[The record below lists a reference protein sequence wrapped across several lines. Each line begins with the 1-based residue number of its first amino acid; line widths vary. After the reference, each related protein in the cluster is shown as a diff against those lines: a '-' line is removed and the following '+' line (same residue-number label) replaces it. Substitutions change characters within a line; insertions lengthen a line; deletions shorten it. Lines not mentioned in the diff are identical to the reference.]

1 MRESLNQ
8 KIIKSS
14 IGFTLIELLVVT
26 SVLLVIIGTVGGLFF
41 SSLRG
46 ANKTSLTNEA
56 KQNGDYAVAVIVRT
70 IKTAKEIIDSQTI
83 CDNSSLTQIG
93 VINPDGSQTDFIC
106 DSVTDKIGMNTTV
119 GGSLIKEEFLTS
131 PKVRVN
137 SCSFVCSR
145 AAPNAAPVVKIQ
157 FSVGQAVIDPNVPL
171 RPDQQALV
179 EYETSVQMRNTF

>member
-1 MRESLNQ
+1 MNKFYS
-8 KIIKSS
+8 
-14 IGFTLIELLVVT
+14 GFTLIELLVVT
-26 SVLLVIIGTVGGLFF
+26 SVFLVIIGTVGGLFF

-56 KQNGDYAVAVIVRT
+56 KQNGDYAVAVIERT
-70 IKTAKEIIDSQTI
+70 IKTSKEIVTV
-83 CDNSSLTQIG
+83 CDNISRDRIE

-106 DSVTDKIGMNTTV
+106 DNVTDKIGMNTTV

-145 AAPNAAPVVKIQ
+145 AAPNSAPVVKIK
-157 FSVGQAVIDPNVPL
+157 FNVAQAIIDPNTPL

-179 EYETSVQMRNTF
+179 EYETSVQTRNTF